1 MIHWTSVVECVLL
14 LLGAYFVGSISF
26 GHLFGRL
33 KGIDLR
39 QCGSHNIGATNAWRV
54 LGWRWGLSVFILDFL
69 KGFLPM
75 YLVVHRT
82 SADLVDCSLGQMG
95 VLLGVMLALVLGH
108 TFTCFLKFRGGKGV
122 ATMAGCL
129 AAAFPVVAGWAV
141 LGWVITLLLTRYVS
155 LSSMVAGVV
164 MVVTS
169 ILLYVKADG
178 DLMPV
183 EWMVPG
189 MLGFILLLVVWRHRT
204 NILRILTRTEPKV
217 HLFGR

>member
-1 MIHWTSVVECVLL
+1 MENILL
-14 LLGAYFVGSISF
+14 FLGAYFIGSISF
-26 GHLFGRL
+26 GYLIGRL

-39 QCGSHNIGATNAWRV
+39 QHGSCNIGATNAWRV
-54 LGWRWGLSVFILDFL
+54 LGWHWGVSVFILDFL

-75 YLVVHRT
+75 YWVLHRID
-82 SADLVDCSLGQMG
+82 ADLTCYDLSRMG
-95 VLLGVMLALVLGH
+95 VVLGVMLGVVLGH

-129 AAAFPVVAGWAV
+129 VAALPIVAGWAV
-141 LGWVITLLLTRYVS
+141 LGWVITLMLTRYVS

-164 MVVTS
+164 MVVAS
-169 ILLYVKADG
+169 LLLYVKVDG
-178 DLMPV
+178 TLMPV

-189 MLGFILLLVVWRHRT
+189 MLGLILLLVVWRHRA
-204 NILRILTRTEPKV
+204 NILRIFAHTEPKV